1 MISANMKN
9 YRKRAKKI
17 LDATNNGKCWWL
29 YQMLTHNYRQR
40 RKDNE
45 K

>member
-1 MISANMKN
+1 MISNNLRN
-9 YRKRAKKI
+9 YRKRTKKI

-29 YQMLTHNYRQR
+29 YQMLTYNYRQQ